1 MSPSA
6 PPAGIQGSSEVFAV
20 SGMDTTIT
28 AFTDVTGNPTPNS
41 TWTRDGSPLQ
51 LASGMM
57 YGTDSTGVLMI
68 SNVMLADS
76 GNYTNTLHNM
86 FNNQSFTNNHTI
98 SLQVLR
104 ELVDR
109 MSTDTI
115 YNYSQSLTGSASMP
129 QSLTVINITSS
140 AVVLRWLNPIN
151 SGVPAFVRFLI
162 ELTTTSKT
170 ITMSA
175 NAVDNIEPSYTNTLT
190 VTGLEPNTNY
200 TVSIRAVSTH
210 SAVGEL
216 RSDSI
221 TQVITTNASG
231 E

>member
-1 MSPSA
+1 
-6 PPAGIQGSSEVFAV
+6 
-20 SGMDTTIT
+20 
-28 AFTDVTGNPTPNS
+28 
-41 TWTRDGSPLQ
+41 
-51 LASGMM
+51 
-57 YGTDSTGVLMI
+57 
-68 SNVMLADS
+68 
-76 GNYTNTLHNM
+76 
-86 FNNQSFTNNHTI
+86 
-98 SLQVLR
+98 
-104 ELVDR
+104 
-109 MSTDTI
+109 
-115 YNYSQSLTGSASMP
+115 MP

-140 AVVLRWLNPIN
+140 VVVLRWLNPIN

-162 ELTTTSKT
+162 ELTTASKIIT
-170 ITMSA
+170 TMSA
-175 NAVDNIEPSYTNTLT
+175 NAVNNIEPSYTNTLT

>member
-1 MSPSA
+1 
-6 PPAGIQGSSEVFAV
+6 
-20 SGMDTTIT
+20 
-28 AFTDVTGNPTPNS
+28 
-41 TWTRDGSPLQ
+41 
-51 LASGMM
+51 
-57 YGTDSTGVLMI
+57 
-68 SNVMLADS
+68 
-76 GNYTNTLHNM
+76 
-86 FNNQSFTNNHTI
+86 
-98 SLQVLR
+98 
-104 ELVDR
+104 
-109 MSTDTI
+109 
-115 YNYSQSLTGSASMP
+115 MP

-151 SGVPAFVRFLI
+151 SGVPAFARFLI
-162 ELTTTSKT
+162 ELTTASKT
-170 ITMSA
+170 ITTMSA
-175 NAVDNIEPSYTNTLT
+175 NAVSNIEPSYTNTLT

>member
-28 AFTDVTGNPTPNS
+28 AFTDVTGNPAPNS

-104 ELVDR
+104 EWTK
-109 MSTDTI
+109 MSIDTV
-115 YNYSQSLTGSASMP
+115 YNYLHSLTGSASMP

-140 AVVLRWLNPIN
+140 VVVLRWLNPIN

-175 NAVDNIEPSYTNTLT
+175 NAVNNIEPSYTNTLT
-190 VTGLEPNTNY
+190 VKSYPLDTG
-200 TVSIRAVSTH
+200 
-210 SAVGEL
+210 
-216 RSDSI
+216 
-221 TQVITTNASG
+221 SG
-231 E
+231 LSLQS